1 MQKKIC
7 AGYGVGAV
15 IDQMCQK
22 WVCKIS
28 WYYWCSG
35 QIILCWGAVLCAGRC
50 LAASLAS
57 PHYKPIAGDSGHT
70 QNIQINKIV
79 GKNEKCIFC
88 FMEKTIWTFWPMQY
102 IDFFEV

>member
-1 MQKKIC
+1 MHLYEK
-7 AGYGVGAV
+7 GAV
-15 IDQMCQK
+15 TDRMCQK
-22 WVCKIS
+22 WIVKFLGTTDIF
-28 WYYWCSG
+28 G
-35 QIILCWGAVLCAGRC
+35 QVILCCGAVLHIGRC
-50 LAASLAS
+50 LAAPLAS